1 MQEISIYL
9 NSNAGQTIHGRD
21 YWEKEI
27 RKRLF
32 RSELRFNRP
41 NSKEELLDLL
51 DRDIEK
57 KVDTIIS
64 VGGDGTM
71 HTLIQRL
78 AGQDIGLLVVPG
90 GTANDLAN
98 ELGTIKSIEKVI
110 SWVRARELKRIDL
123 ISINGRYM
131 ATNGGI
137 GLGGQV
143 AEKINNIRKRVP
155 LFKNLMKMTGKRIY
169 PFFAATEIID
179 PKLPYYKLKLKS
191 SEFVGVVST
200 PGLLINNQSRLGGSF
215 QVAPHTQNDD
225 GRFNVTAFTHKN
237 RGQLIQCLWAMGQG
251 KDLSDDPKVINFET
265 DRLEVEL
272 MGHEDVSFF
281 GDGEILSKTKSWQ
294 IEVLPQSLLVYA
306 QGEKDMV
313 DMVNEVTLS

>member
-9 NSNAGQTIHGRD
+9 NSRASHAGMD

-27 RKRLF
+27 KRRLF
-32 RSELRFNRP
+32 RSDLRFNKP
-41 NSKEELLDLL
+41 QSKRELLEQL
-51 DRDIEK
+51 DRDIEN

-78 AGQDIGLLVVPG
+78 AGEEIGLLVVPG

-110 SWVRARELKRIDL
+110 SWVRARELKKIDL

-155 LFKNLMKMTGKRIY
+155 LFKNLMKLTGKRIY

-179 PKLPYYKLKLKS
+179 PNLPYYKLRLKS
-191 SEFVGVVST
+191 RDFVGVVET

-215 QVAPHTQNDD
+215 QVAPHTHNDD
-225 GRFNVTAFTHKN
+225 GKFNVTAFTHKN
-237 RGQLIQCLWAMGQG
+237 RGQLIQCLWSMGLG
-251 KDLSDDPKVINFET
+251 KDLSNDPKVINFET
-265 DRLEVEL
+265 DFLEVEL
-272 MGHEDVSFF
+272 LEKQSVAFF
-281 GDGEILSKTKSWQ
+281 GDGEVLSKTHRWE

-306 QGEKDMV
+306 QGEKDIV